1 MLFAKKYTNS
11 ITLSKNVIETH
22 EMCKIYYSFKFEDY
36 SEYRRNIESFLKNIS
51 KWIKL
56 LNIIQ

>member
-1 MLFAKKYTNS
+1 MLFVQKYTNP
-11 ITLSKNVIETH
+11 ITLSKNVIETY

-51 KWIKL
+51 K
-56 LNIIQ
+56 

>member
-1 MLFAKKYTNS
+1 MLFVQKYTNP
-11 ITLSKNVIETH
+11 ITLSKNVIVTY
-22 EMCKIYYSFKFEDY
+22 EMCKIYYSFEFEDY
-36 SEYRRNIESFLKNIS
+36 SEYRRNTESFLKNIS

>member
-51 KWIKL
+51 K
-56 LNIIQ
+56 